1 MLLSTYR
8 NRNVGRITAK
18 VGAEIEEIMSS
29 GFDRSSK
36 EHFVK
41 KKLNYY
47 KKKASKIAA
56 LTKMGC
62 MYSVTAK

>member
-8 NRNVGRITAK
+8 NKSIGRIAAK
-18 VGAEIEEIMSS
+18 AGAEIEGIMSS
-29 GFDRSSK
+29 GLDRSSK

-47 KKKASKIAA
+47 KKKASKIAG